1 MGSELAEEVLIVSK
15 AMRWLSTALWSAILA
30 VALYPTPANANS
42 CNHAWAAKQRA
53 AVTTAY
59 NAKSYRAVMKSA
71 PAEAQCYQALAR
83 SERGDQRYSDLLSA
97 ATMWLV
103 SALTW
108 YDAGQHQL
116 GRTYNNNAIDCV
128 QQIANDKNASPAWR
142 NKANEILRV
151 TPVPRRTPATIPI
164 LPPPSTTP

>member
-1 MGSELAEEVLIVSK
+1 MH
-15 AMRWLSTALWSAILA
+15 WLSTALWCASLA
-30 VALYPTPANANS
+30 VALHLTPADSNS

-53 AVTTAY
+53 AITKAY
-59 NAKSYRAVMKSA
+59 NAKSYRAVMQSA

-83 SERGDQRYSDLLSA
+83 SEHGDQRYSDLLSA

-128 QQIANDKNASPAWR
+128 QQIANDKNASLAWR
-142 NKANEILRV
+142 NKANAILRV
-151 TPVPRRTPATIPI
+151 TPVPRRTPATVPV
-164 LPPPSTTP
+164 PPPTTTP